1 MFLRGELCPVTFW
14 CIETARQCEC
24 PKGCEQT
31 QMVSPIVSMT
41 LGNMRS
47 LGVRALL
54 LTCQACGYELR
65 LNVDAR
71 SDDVAV
77 SSFGLNLRCRRCR
90 NVGADARPDWSERQE
105 KPDGGRAPRLTPRQ
119 HRALVALATAGLKG
133 AMLAAAKRGFN
144 TAVIAGLVKACNR
157 NA

>member
-1 MFLRGELCPVTFW
+1 MASSV
-14 CIETARQCEC
+14 A
-24 PKGCEQT
+24 CEQT

-47 LGVRALL
+47 LGVPALL

-77 SSFGLNLRCRRCR
+77 SSFGLNLRCPAVVMSVPTLDQIGV
-90 NVGADARPDWSERQE
+90 NVRESPMGA
-105 KPDGGRAPRLTPRQ
+105 GRHASLPGSIAPSSRSQL
-119 HRALVALATAGLKG
+119 RA
-133 AMLAAAKRGFN
+133 
-144 TAVIAGLVKACNR
+144 
-157 NA
+157 